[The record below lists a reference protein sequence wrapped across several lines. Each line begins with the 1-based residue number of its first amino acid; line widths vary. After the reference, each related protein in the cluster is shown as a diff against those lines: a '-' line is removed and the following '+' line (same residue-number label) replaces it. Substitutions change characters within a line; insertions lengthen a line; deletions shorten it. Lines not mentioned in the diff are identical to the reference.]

1 MNYSMIKNIAVFRNS
16 LLLLLLFVNF
26 VAHAAKVDTVLV
38 HSAAMNKDIK
48 VVVVVPQ
55 IEGPHPVAYL
65 LHGYGGN
72 EKTWFAIRPDLAQLA
87 DRYQMMLIVRVAG
100 IGIVLRSRQSGM
112 KCLLLK
118 S

>member
-55 IEGPHPVAYL
+55 IEGSHPVAYL
-65 LHGYGGN
+65 LQEMRKHGLLY
-72 EKTWFAIRPDLAQLA
+72 
-87 DRYQMMLIVRVAG
+87 VRIWLSWL
-100 IGIVLRSRQSGM
+100 IGI
-112 KCLLLK
+112 K
-118 S
+118 